1 MALEGDGATCL
12 LAEKGDT
19 PGGNSPYC
27 KGTIVY
33 ADDEEAF
40 LQYMLEM
47 RGEEGTTPD
56 EVLAA
61 YAKGAVENYS

>member
-1 MALEGDGATCL
+1 MYKRQGQAAALTVALEGDGATCL

-33 ADDEEAF
+33 ADDEEA
-40 LQYMLEM
+40 LSLIHI
-47 RGEEGTTPD
+47 
-56 EVLAA
+56 
-61 YAKGAVENYS
+61 